1 MGGYSEDQIQL
12 ENDKAFCIDGLDG
25 YWYLYEIGFTH
36 SEKKGTICKQGRDL
50 NYVKQ
55 NHFVPRWGEPTTT
68 DKTISSQE
76 NPHN

>member
-1 MGGYSEDQIQL
+1 MTSYTEEQIKL

-36 SEKKGTICKQGRDL
+36 SVRKGTISQNGRDL
-50 NYVKQ
+50 EYVKQ

-68 DKTISSQE
+68 DKTICSEKTS
-76 NPHN
+76 NC